1 MFQTFIRAGLF
12 KTNVIVYLVVLKY
25 FFFRNELK
33 KKEER
38 MDKLLTNPTDQLRE
52 EWKKLKDLADDWDTQ
67 LREAE
72 RATLRVEASI
82 QEAETKMVNLET
94 NSTEWSLPPSLDTAG
109 EERDEVEVT
118 LAGTYSLQIILIAF

>member
-1 MFQTFIRAGLF
+1 
-12 KTNVIVYLVVLKY
+12 
-25 FFFRNELK
+25 
-33 KKEER
+33 

-118 LAGTYSLQIILIAF
+118 LAGTHSLQIILIAY